1 MTVVL
6 ITGAG
11 RGIGRAITEAYLA
24 RPNHTVI
31 GSVRNKADPKYQDL
45 RSFPVASGS
54 KLILVSIE
62 GTSLTDPQQAVDDIK
77 AAGIDHVDVVIANAA
92 VSPPLVP
99 MDTIPI
105 KDVEECFRTNT
116 LSPLLLFQALKPL
129 LDRSTSPK
137 WMSVSSAVGSITNIP
152 VFGLYA
158 VSAYG
163 ISKAGL
169 NWFTMGLHTGNEK
182 LIAFSVHPGLV
193 QTEMGNEGARSI
205 GMELAPTTIEQS
217 VSRLLASV
225 DQATRE
231 KTSGKFIN
239 LDDGSE
245 IPY

>member
-11 RGIGRAITEAYLA
+11 RGIGRATAEAYLV

-45 RSFPVASGS
+45 KSFPVASGS
-54 KLILVSIE
+54 KLVLISIE
-62 GTSLTDPQQAVDDIK
+62 GSSKTDPPQAVDDIK
-77 AAGIDHVDVVIANAA
+77 AAGIDHVDLVIANAGI
-92 VSPPLVP
+92 SPPLVP
-99 MDTIPI
+99 MDAVPI
-105 KDVEECFRTNT
+105 KDVEECFSVNA
-116 LSPLLLFQALKPL
+116 LAPLLLFQALKPL
-129 LDRSTSPK
+129 LDKAASPK
-137 WMSVSSAVGSITNIP
+137 WVSVSSAVGSITNVP

-163 ISKAGL
+163 MSKAAL

-182 LIAFSVHPGLV
+182 LIAFSIHPGLV
-193 QTEMGNEGARSI
+193 QTDMGNDAARTI
-205 GMELAPTTIEQS
+205 GMERAPTTIEES
-217 VSRLLASV
+217 VSRLLAFV
-225 DQATRE
+225 GQATRE
-231 KTSGKFIN
+231 TTSGKFIN